1 MKNSFTLCLT
11 FAFLCAGCTS
21 DSPAGGDSAL
31 VEEGFVTA
39 QDGVRLFYR
48 KVGTGA
54 STVIVPG
61 DLFLFDDFK
70 QLADGRT
77 LIFYDMRNR
86 GRSDSVAEGDRLTIH
101 HDVTDL
107 EAVRAHFS
115 VEKTSLVGYSYL
127 GLMVAMYALEHP
139 ERVERI
145 VQMGPVPRKFGTE
158 YPEHL
163 TNNDLDSVL
172 DQEEVQRL
180 RQLRAD
186 GFHESNPKEYC
197 EQEWSVMRFHL
208 VGDPANVDKLGAGW
222 CEMPNEWPVN
232 LDRHFQHNFVS
243 VQQLDIPKETIA
255 GISVPVL
262 TIHGTK
268 DRNAPYGGGREWAV
282 TLPNARLLTV
292 EGVAHQSWL
301 EAPEIILPAIDE
313 FLRGEWPAAAEKVTV
328 LDNQA
333 GQ

>member
-1 MKNSFTLCLT
+1 MKNSFALCLT
-11 FAFLCAGCTS
+11 FVFLCAGCTS
-21 DSPAGGDSAL
+21 DSPASGDSAS

-48 KVGTGA
+48 KVGTSA

-61 DLFLFDDFK
+61 DLFLFDGLRS
-70 QLADGRT
+70 LAEGRT
-77 LIFYDMRNR
+77 MIFYDMRNR
-86 GRSDSVAEGDRLTIH
+86 GRSDSVADGERITIN

-107 EAVRAHFS
+107 EAVRAHFR

-127 GLMVAMYALEHP
+127 GFMVAMYAMEHP
-139 ERVERI
+139 ERVEHI
-145 VQMGPVPRKFGTE
+145 VQMGPVPYKFGTE
-158 YPEHL
+158 YPAHL
-163 TNNDLDSVL
+163 TANDQEPVL
-172 DQEEVQRL
+172 DPEEVQRL

-197 EQEWSVMRFHL
+197 QQEWSVTRFRL
-208 VGDPANVDKLGAGW
+208 VGNPANVEKLGPGW

-232 LDRHFQHNFVS
+232 MARHFQHFFVS
-243 VQQLDIPKETIA
+243 VQQLEIPKEEIA
-255 GISVPVL
+255 GITVPVL

-268 DRNAPYGGGREWAV
+268 DRNAPYGSGREWAL

-292 EGVAHQSWL
+292 QGVAHQSWL

-313 FLRGEWPAAAEKVTV
+313 FLRGAWPAAAEKVTV

>member
-1 MKNSFTLCLT
+1 MGLTVALLCT
-11 FAFLCAGCTS
+11 GCTWQ
-21 DSPAGGDSAL
+21 DPIVQRDTQ
-31 VEEGFVTA
+31 VEEGYVTTE
-39 QDGVRLFYR
+39 DDVRLFYR

-172 DQEEVQRL
+172 DQEEV
-180 RQLRAD
+180 
-186 GFHESNPKEYC
+186 
-197 EQEWSVMRFHL
+197 
-208 VGDPANVDKLGAGW
+208 
-222 CEMPNEWPVN
+222 
-232 LDRHFQHNFVS
+232 
-243 VQQLDIPKETIA
+243 
-255 GISVPVL
+255 
-262 TIHGTK
+262 
-268 DRNAPYGGGREWAV
+268 
-282 TLPNARLLTV
+282 
-292 EGVAHQSWL
+292 
-301 EAPEIILPAIDE
+301 
-313 FLRGEWPAAAEKVTV
+313 
-328 LDNQA
+328 
-333 GQ
+333 